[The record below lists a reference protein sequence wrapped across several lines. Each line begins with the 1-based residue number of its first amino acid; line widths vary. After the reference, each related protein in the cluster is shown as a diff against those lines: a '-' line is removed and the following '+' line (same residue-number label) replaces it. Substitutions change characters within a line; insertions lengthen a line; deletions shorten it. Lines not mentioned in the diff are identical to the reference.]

1 MHKGLNYKIDKKE
14 NKRKGN
20 KYEVNMKHVSVLVIC
35 ELCFLLLCAS
45 DVSAGEYGNPIA
57 VHHEWGKLKEVI
69 VGIGDGLIMP
79 EYNDKVNFIYDK
91 KYIASMKEK
100 GGKSAMDV
108 DPENTVKVIEQINN
122 FADTLRSMGI
132 KVHRP
137 RPLNKTE
144 SGYLGYVQKG
154 QMQLYARD
162 PILVIGN
169 NVIETAIKVPMR
181 AKEIFPLRDII
192 TKRLKDN
199 PGPVNYI
206 AAPSVNPGFGED
218 GIYLEGG
225 DVLLNGYDIYVG
237 NSGRGSNK
245 AGIDWLQNTLGPKYT
260 VHEIKVNPEFE
271 HLDCVLSLPRP
282 GLMVICRD
290 GITGKLP
297 EKIRD
302 WDAIEVSL
310 DEAKKLGAN
319 LLVVDENTCI
329 VDKQHH
335 RVAEELRQ
343 RGIKVT
349 EIPYD
354 VVATWGG
361 AFRCSHHPLVRES
374 ALDPAPAG
382 IATGV
387 MLPGEDQQRIKQM
400 FRPALLFKDQAPPAT
415 PNYASSD
422 AWAALPDRKDD
433 ADVAPPNTRYPEAQK
448 DAAADVFFIHPTGYV
463 KPDSWNGP
471 IDDPD
476 AVKAVSLVMKYL
488 ASVFNAAARVYAPRY
503 RQATLY
509 SFFDYETDSGLQALE
524 LAYLDV
530 DRAFEHYV
538 KAFNRGRPFILA
550 GHSQGS
556 NHGLR
561 LLQEK
566 IIGTPLQNQ
575 LVAAYLVGM
584 AIPDAVPGIGP
595 CQSSNDTRCVIS
607 WTSFTTN
614 GNPQCLTRDMAIWYG
629 GQYRKCAGLS
639 LVQVNPLLWKLHGG
653 AVPASLNPGSLP
665 FYDPSGAPPE
675 LIPKVT
681 GADASGPVLII
692 TKPGVPGFPGLDPMM
707 PILNSEFGDYHN
719 YDYVLFYESIRGN
732 TIDRVKTFVQQK
744 IN

>member
-1 MHKGLNYKIDKKE
+1 
-14 NKRKGN
+14 
-20 KYEVNMKHVSVLVIC
+20 MKPIVLFMVC
-35 ELCFLLLCAS
+35 VCSFSLLCS
-45 DVSAGEYGNPIA
+45 NCPAGKKDSSIA

-100 GGKSAMDV
+100 GGKPAMDV
-108 DPENTVKVIEQINN
+108 DPENAVKVIEQINN
-122 FADTLRSMGI
+122 FVDTLRSMGI
-132 KVHRP
+132 KVYRP
-137 RPLNKTE
+137 RRLNKTE
-144 SGYLGYVQKG
+144 SGYLDYIQKG

-181 AKEIFPLRDII
+181 AKEKFPLRDII

-199 PGPVNYI
+199 SGAVNYI
-206 AAPSVNPGFGED
+206 AVPSVNPGFGED

-237 NSGRGSNK
+237 NSGHGSNQ
-245 AGIDWLQNTLGPKYT
+245 AGIDWLQNVLGPKYT
-260 VHEIKVNPEFE
+260 VHAIKVNPEFE
-271 HLDCVLSLPRP
+271 HLDCVLSLPQP

-310 DEAKKLGAN
+310 DEAKQLGAN

-335 RVAEELRQ
+335 RVAEELRK

-349 EIPYD
+349 EIPYEA
-354 VVATWGG
+354 VATWGG
-361 AFRCSHHPLVRES
+361 AFRCSHHPLIRES
-374 ALDPAPAG
+374 VLSPTPEAIVTG
-382 IATGV
+382 AT
-387 MLPGEDQQRIKQM
+387 LPDKDQQRLKKI
-400 FRPALLFKDQAPPAT
+400 FRPASLFKDQAPP
-415 PNYASSD
+415 PKPDYAAPG

-433 ADVAPPNTRYPEAQK
+433 ADVTPPNTRYPEAQK
-448 DAAADVFFIHPTGYV
+448 DAAADVFLIHPTGYV
-463 KPDSWNGP
+463 KLDSWNGP
-471 IDDPD
+471 VDDPD

-488 ASVFNAAARVYAPRY
+488 ASAFNAATCVYAPRY

-509 SFFDYETDSGLQALE
+509 AFLDYETDSGIQALD
-524 LAYLDV
+524 LAYSDV
-530 DRAFEHYV
+530 ERAFEHYV
-538 KAFNRGRPFILA
+538 NSYNRGRPFILA

-566 IIGTPLQNQ
+566 IIGTPLQER
-575 LVAAYLVGM
+575 LIAAYLVGM
-584 AIPDAVPGIGP
+584 AIPDSIPGISPSG
-595 CQSSNDTRCVIS
+595 SSNDAGCVIS
-607 WTSFTTN
+607 WTSYTTN
-614 GNPQCLTRDMAIWYG
+614 GNPQFLTSDMAIWHG
-629 GQYRKCAGLS
+629 RQYRKCAGLS
-639 LVQVNPLLWKLHGG
+639 LVQVNPLSWKLHGG
-653 AVPASLNPGSLP
+653 AVTASLNPGSLP
-665 FYDPSGAPPE
+665 YYDPSGAPPA
-675 LIPKVT
+675 LVRKVT

-692 TKPGVPGFPGLDPMM
+692 AKPGVPGFPGSGPNL
-707 PILNSEFGDYHN
+707 PILNADFGDYHN
-719 YDYVLFYESIRGN
+719 YDYVLFYESIRKN
-732 TIDRVKTFVQQK
+732 AVDRVRDFVRK
-744 IN
+744 SR